1 MVAFE
6 NETKNKKEIEN
17 TFQKIP
23 YQFWDFQMLL
33 EDIWEGKVSMSVTI
47 RSVKV
52 SKSTLYI
59 LHLITTNQVRYYYLQ
74 NFGWFCRL

>member
-1 MVAFE
+1 MQFENETKKENKEDCFQKMVAFE

-33 EDIWEGKVSMSVTI
+33 EDI
-47 RSVKV
+47 
-52 SKSTLYI
+52 
-59 LHLITTNQVRYYYLQ
+59 
-74 NFGWFCRL
+74 